1 MVSSLILDQP
11 MATSTSYDPST
22 STSRGRARRGSE
34 VSLWSNQNG
43 IQRAQS
49 ETSLSKNARLRQRRN
64 TYVIDK
70 VNDDS
75 TDLLS
80 STAHIGGI
88 KALLEKANKGHEF
101 QFPPEVK
108 AYITSHFQMIRDEN
122 R

>member
-1 MVSSLILDQP
+1 

-22 STSRGRARRGSE
+22 STTTSRGRNRRGSE
-34 VSLWSNQNG
+34 VSSPWSSAAANQNG

-49 ETSLSKNARLRQRRN
+49 ETSLSKNTRLRQRRN

-88 KALLEKANKGHEF
+88 KAFLEKANKGQEF
-101 QFPPEVK
+101 RFPPEVK